1 MKLKIL
7 IICALLLLL
16 LSSCGKKHITV
27 ATNAAFPPF
36 TYFNEKND
44 LKGFDIDLIREI
56 CQRLSLEP
64 DFENIGFGNLFD
76 AMELGTADCIASA
89 ITYTPERAEIMDFSD
104 VYYTSQ
110 QYILMWKGNTLE
122 TTEDL
127 EGKRIAVQEGT
138 AGDFYAS
145 DRDIKC
151 MELMRWPSVDEAVN
165 ELRNQRTDVVI
176 LDSNAAEVF
185 AGRYSDEL
193 ELITNGIFPTQQY
206 AFAVKKGGTEL
217 LEGINQALASI
228 KRDGTYDRLMR
239 RYFKTIQ
246 LD

>member
-1 MKLKIL
+1 
-7 IICALLLLL
+7 
-16 LSSCGKKHITV
+16 V

-56 CQRLSLEP
+56 CQRLNLEP
-64 DFENIGFGNLFD
+64 DFENIGFGSLFD
-76 AMELGTADCIASA
+76 SIELGTVDCLASA
-89 ITYTPERAEIMDFSD
+89 ITYTPERAELMDFSD
-104 VYYTSQ
+104 VYYISQ
-110 QYILMWKGNTLE
+110 QYMLVWKGNTVE
-122 TTEDL
+122 TAEDL
-127 EGKRIAVQEGT
+127 NGKRIAVQEDT

-151 MELMRWPSVDEAVN
+151 MELVRWPSVDEAVN

-176 LDSNAAEVF
+176 LDSNTAEIY

-193 ELITNGIFPTQQY
+193 DLVTNSIFRTQQY
-206 AFAVKKGGTEL
+206 AFAVKKGDTEL
-217 LEGINQALASI
+217 LDGINKALAAI
-228 KRDGTYDRLMR
+228 KRDGTYDRLIR
-239 RYFKTIQ
+239 RYFKTIK